1 MHMRGLVLGAATL
14 VTMVAVSACDGGVF
28 GVRGS
33 GNVITESRDVSGFN
47 QIAVLGSGNVVVDV
61 NGSESLT
68 VEAEDNIMPLLKT
81 EVRNGRLELSVESS
95 ISPTVEVKYTITAAT
110 LDGLSIS
117 GSGNVAATGIDAEAF
132 DVEIRGSGKVEPV
145 GTAETLT
152 LGISGSGRYAGEGLI
167 ASVGTVRVSG
177 SGDAVVH
184 VTDDLDAEVA
194 GSGSVKYIGEPSLT
208 TSISGSGDISQR

>member
-1 MHMRGLVLGAATL
+1 MRLRGLVLGAATL
-14 VTMVAVSACDGGVF
+14 ITVVAVSACDGGVF

-47 QIAVLGSGNVVVDV
+47 EIALLGSGSVVVEV

-95 ISPTVEVKYTITAAT
+95 ISPTVEIKYTITAAT
-110 LDGLSIS
+110 LDRVSIS
-117 GSGNVAATGIDAEAF
+117 GSGDVAATGIDAESF
-132 DVEIRGSGKVEPV
+132 DVEISGSGRVEPT
-145 GTAETLT
+145 GTADTLT
-152 LGISGSGRYAGEGLI
+152 LRISGSGRYDGEGLA
-167 ASVGTVRVSG
+167 ASVGDVRVSG
-177 SGDAVVH
+177 SGDAVVY
-184 VTDDLDAEVA
+184 VTEDLDVDVS

>member
-1 MHMRGLVLGAATL
+1 MRLQGLVLGAATL
-14 VTMVAVSACDGGVF
+14 ITMVAVSACDGDVF

-47 QIAVLGSGNVVVDV
+47 EIAVLGSGNVVVEV

-110 LDGLSIS
+110 LDGVSIS
-117 GSGNVAATGIDAEAF
+117 GSGDVAATGIDAESF
-132 DVEIRGSGKVEPV
+132 DVEISGSGKVEPT
-145 GTAETLT
+145 GTADTLT
-152 LGISGSGRYAGEGLI
+152 LSISGSGRYDGEGLA
-167 ASVGTVRVSG
+167 ASVGDVRVSG
-177 SGDAVVH
+177 SGDAVVY
-184 VTDDLDAEVA
+184 VTEDLDVDVS
-194 GSGSVKYIGEPSLT
+194 GSGSVEYIGEPSLT
-208 TSISGSGDISQR
+208 TSISGSGDISRR

>member
-1 MHMRGLVLGAATL
+1 MRLRGLVLGAATL
-14 VTMVAVSACDGGVF
+14 ITVVAVSACDGGVF

-47 QIAVLGSGNVVVDV
+47 EITLLGSGSVVVEV

-95 ISPTVEVKYTITAAT
+95 ISPTVEVKYTITAAS
-110 LDGLSIS
+110 LDGVSIS
-117 GSGNVAATGIDAEAF
+117 GSGDVAATGIDAESF
-132 DVEIRGSGKVEPV
+132 DVEISGSGRVEPT
-145 GTAETLT
+145 GTADTLT
-152 LGISGSGRYAGEGLI
+152 LRISGSGRYDGEGLA
-167 ASVGTVRVSG
+167 ASVGDVRVSG
-177 SGDAVVH
+177 SGDAVVY
-184 VTDDLDAEVA
+184 VTEDLDVDVS

-208 TSISGSGDISQR
+208 TSISGSGDISRR

>member
-1 MHMRGLVLGAATL
+1 MRLRGLVLGAATL
-14 VTMVAVSACDGGVF
+14 ITMVAVSACDGGVF

-47 QIAVLGSGNVVVDV
+47 EIAVLGSGNVVVEF

-110 LDGLSIS
+110 LDGVSIS
-117 GSGNVAATGIDAEAF
+117 GSGDVAATGIDAESF
-132 DVEIRGSGKVEPV
+132 DVEISGSGKVKAT
-145 GTAETLT
+145 GTADTLT
-152 LGISGSGRYAGEGLI
+152 LSISGSGRYDGEGLA
-167 ASVGTVRVSG
+167 ASVGDVRVSG
-177 SGDAVVH
+177 SGDAVVY
-184 VTDDLDAEVA
+184 VTEDLNVDVS
-194 GSGSVKYIGEPSLT
+194 GSGSVEYIGEPSLT
-208 TSISGSGDISQR
+208 TSISGSGDISRR